1 MIQEQQR
8 KADDFATLHAGPET
22 FVIPNPW
29 DIGTT
34 KILTGMG
41 FKALATTSAGYAFSR
56 GHMDGVVGRDEM
68 LAHAGE
74 LVAATPLPVSADL
87 ENGYADSPDGVAETI
102 RLAAGTGLVGASIED
117 FTGDRDAPIYEIGLA
132 VERIE
137 AAVAAAREQ
146 SFPFALTARAEN
158 FIRGRPDLDD
168 TLKRLTAFEAAGAD
182 VLYAP
187 GLRSLEDIRTVCQ
200 AVRKPVNVVMGLTGS
215 DMTTAQLAEAGVRR
229 ISLGGALARAALGAF
244 MKAAR
249 EIQAG
254 DYSFIDNAAAFADI
268 SAHMRAQE

>member
-1 MIQEQQR
+1 MSQEQHR
-8 KADDFATLHAGPET
+8 KAAAFAALHAGRQA

-29 DIGTT
+29 DLGTT

-68 LAHAGE
+68 LAHAAEIVG
-74 LVAATPLPVSADL
+74 ATPLPVSADL
-87 ENGYADSPDGVAETI
+87 ENGYDDGPDGVAETI
-102 RLAAGTGLVGASIED
+102 RLAAGIGLVGASIED
-117 FTGDRDAPIYEIGLA
+117 FTGDREAPIYDLNLA

-146 SFPFALTARAEN
+146 DFPFALTARAEN
-158 FIRGRPDLDD
+158 FTRGRPDLDD

-200 AVRKPVNVVMGLTGS
+200 AVNKPVNVVMGLTGS
-215 DMTTAQLAEAGVRR
+215 DMTTAQLTEAGVRR
-229 ISLGGALARAALGAF
+229 ISLGGVLARTALGALMDAAKEMQAGNYTF
-244 MKAAR
+244 IDKAA
-249 EIQAG
+249 
-254 DYSFIDNAAAFADI
+254 SFADI
-268 SAHMRAQE
+268 SAHMGAQD